1 MPDSMATNAVSYTTP
16 RDTIARIHGSVPPQE
31 FDMRVGTK
39 PNLFVVGA
47 SKTGSSA
54 LHAYL
59 DVHPAI
65 QMSRPKEPCFFVER
79 EQLQR
84 MWPVQAHNKVS
95 YELTAYLAMF
105 NEQSA
110 RYHGEASV
118 YYSQYPHISG
128 VARRIHDFNPEARII
143 YLVRDPVTRTIRHY
157 WQRAKE
163 LFEPLPL
170 DKAVVEGS
178 IYVDASDYKLQIDQ
192 YLKYFD
198 RSSISVVSSEDL
210 RTRRRETLEAIFGW
224 LNLPPV
230 EFDESDLTDRHVSPT
245 TSRRARFAFA
255 RSIRDSAAWTT
266 VRPLIPTATRNTL
279 ARAATVTFERA
290 SVDDTDVRE
299 WLVDYFSPRVTEF
312 ETLCGRTFPGW
323 LQNKPAKN

>member
-1 MPDSMATNAVSYTTP
+1 MGVL
-16 RDTIARIHGSVPPQE
+16 I
-31 FDMRVGTK
+31 DMTVGRK
-39 PNLFVVGA
+39 PNLFVIGA
-47 SKTGSSA
+47 SKAGSSA

-79 EQLQR
+79 EQLKR
-84 MWPVQAHNKVS
+84 MWPVQSHDKVS
-95 YELTAYLAMF
+95 YELSAYLGIF
-105 NEQSA
+105 DDHSA

-118 YYSQYPHISG
+118 YYSQHPHIDG
-128 VARRIHDFNPEARII
+128 VPRRIYEFNPEARII
-143 YLVRDPVTRTIRHY
+143 YIVRDPVTRTIRHY

-163 LFEPLPL
+163 LLESLPL

-178 IYVDASDYKLQIDQ
+178 IYVDTSDYKLQIDQ

-198 RSSISVVSSEDL
+198 RSSICVVSSEDL
-210 RTRRRETLEAIFGW
+210 RNRRRETLETILGW

-230 EFDESDLTDRHVSPT
+230 EFGESDLTDRHVSPP

-255 RSIRDSAAWTT
+255 RSIRDSAAWTA
-266 VRPLIPTATRNTL
+266 VRPLVPTAVRNTL

-290 SVDDTDVRE
+290 SIDDTAVRE
-299 WLVDYFSPRVTEF
+299 WLIDYFSPRVAEF

-323 LQNKPAKN
+323 LQNTPAQT